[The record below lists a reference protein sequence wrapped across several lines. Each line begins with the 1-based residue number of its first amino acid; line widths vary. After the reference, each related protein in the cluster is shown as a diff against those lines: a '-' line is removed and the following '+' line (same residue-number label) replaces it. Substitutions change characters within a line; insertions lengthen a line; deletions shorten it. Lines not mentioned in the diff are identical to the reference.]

1 MHTLASAL
9 AVCSRNALYKSTF
22 YLLYLL
28 TGSENQEQPREKTT
42 KQNKNKQSSDKYAKH
57 SKPKIKHS
65 KCPHIANLIHNKVLT
80 GSYFM
85 EGSAA
90 APPRKKRLIP
100 RRASKNDLGVNL
112 TLTP

>member
-1 MHTLASAL
+1 MRYTNRHFT
-9 AVCSRNALYKSTF
+9 YFT
-22 YLLYLL
+22 YLQVVK
-28 TGSENQEQPREKTT
+28 TKNNQEKKKT

-90 APPRKKRLIP
+90 APPPER
-100 RRASKNDLGVNL
+100 NG
-112 TLTP
+112 